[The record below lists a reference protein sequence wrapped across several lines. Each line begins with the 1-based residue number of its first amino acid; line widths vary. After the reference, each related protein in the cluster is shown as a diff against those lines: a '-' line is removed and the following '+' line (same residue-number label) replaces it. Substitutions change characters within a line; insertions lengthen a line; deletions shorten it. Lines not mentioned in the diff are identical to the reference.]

1 VTDVGTGVHGRIP
14 GLADRPPPFGVTHA
28 GSPDG
33 VMNGTT
39 FGHTLRADFRF
50 SGVTI
55 SHCGSAG
62 AEMERR
68 MLKQDERHGTT
79 LIARRL
85 A

>member
-1 VTDVGTGVHGRIP
+1 
-14 GLADRPPPFGVTHA
+14 
-28 GSPDG
+28 
-33 VMNGTT
+33 MNGTT